1 MATITLSAE
10 QERLI
15 RARIENGEYPTA
27 EAFVRDAV
35 DRLIQEE
42 EDLADAR
49 RAIEEA
55 IEQSER
61 GEGRPAREVFDEIRA
76 KHGIPR

>member
-15 RARIENGEYPTA
+15 RARIENGEYPTT

-61 GEGRPAREVFDEIRA
+61 GEGRPARHVFDEIRA